1 MNPYQRMAWF
11 NLTVILFTC
20 VAFAGLYTAT
30 GNLGGSQAAFA
41 CLALIGFSGLFLAG
55 VKGRAPLD
63 DEYHRWVRQKSS
75 VAAMTVFWLYFVA
88 GSVYMTVHFET
99 SIPKDLYS
107 LFFWFGFILVLTVQ
121 SLATLFIYSSDLSER
136 RTLLNRFRSMNNT
149 RKSGLIPLLVFCFV
163 GFPFLW
169 VMNKGRYGELPPGF
183 MLLTDIS
190 FAVMYAL
197 DIYLM
202 VRTART
208 DSERQAVRRARRW
221 SLAAMGTAAAA
232 ALAVAG
238 RLTVI
243 PAGNTPWDWY
253 VLFYIFNSLFVG
265 LLVMPLS
272 LVILGGLAKETRK
285 TNPSPPDPHT
295 EA

>member
-11 NLTVILFTC
+11 NLTVVLFTC

-63 DEYHRWVRQKSS
+63 DEYHRWVRQKSY

-88 GSVYMTVHFET
+88 GSVYLTVHFET
-99 SIPKDLYS
+99 SIPKDLFS
-107 LFFWFGFILVLTVQ
+107 VFFWLGFILVLTVQ

-136 RTLLNRFRSMNNT
+136 RTLLSRFRSLSNT
-149 RKSGLIPLLVFCFV
+149 RKSGLIHLLVFCFV

-183 MLLTDIS
+183 MLITDIS
-190 FAVMYAL
+190 FAMMYSSSV
-197 DIYLM
+197 YTM
-202 VRTART
+202 VRTARS
-208 DSERQAVRRARRW
+208 DAERQAVRRALKG
-221 SLAAMGTAAAA
+221 SLIGMGTAAAG

-238 RLTVI
+238 LLTVL

-265 LLVMPLS
+265 LLVLPLG
-272 LVILGGLAKETRK
+272 LVILGGRAKETRK